1 MITNRGNEMLR
12 YWKEIENEK
21 STFEPL
27 YVNIPNETLKYRIKN
42 VGEWYIENACKIN
55 LDFIS
60 LILLL

>member
-27 YVNIPNETLKYRIKN
+27 YVNIPNETLKYRITGKKC
-42 VGEWYIENACKIN
+42 G
-55 LDFIS
+55 
-60 LILLL
+60 